1 MPILDIEV
9 VDLTGDVSAISQK
22 LADHAGEVFDSSRGR
37 TWIKLRNLESTH
49 YAENDEPSAPL
60 PVFVRVLEARP
71 PEDSEL
77 RRLMKKLTAAIADVL
92 DRSEEHVHILL
103 EPPALGRI
111 SFGGK
116 LRE

>member
-9 VDLTGDVSAISQK
+9 VDLTGDVSSISQK
-22 LADHAGEVFDSSRGR
+22 LADRAGKVFDSSPGR

-49 YAENDEPSAPL
+49 YAENEESSAQP
-60 PVFVRVLEARP
+60 PVFVRILEARP
-71 PEDSEL
+71 PKESEL
-77 RRLMKKLTAAIADVL
+77 RRLIKKLTEAVAEVL
-92 DRSEEHVHILL
+92 DRPEENVHILV

>member
-9 VDLTGDVSAISQK
+9 VELSTDPAAASQS
-22 LADHAGEVFDSSRGR
+22 LADRAGRVFDSSAGR
-37 TWIKLRNLESTH
+37 TWVKLRNLASTH
-49 YAENDEPSAPL
+49 YAENETPDAPN

-71 PEDSEL
+71 PEEAEL
-77 RRLMKKLTAAIADVL
+77 EDLIESLTAAVADVL
-92 DRSEEHVHILL
+92 DRPKKHIHILV

-116 LRE
+116 LRK